1 MRITFR
7 PIKATL
13 YFLALT
19 CVMPVQI
26 VYATDWATRFDK
38 NKPKSACVAELA
50 MAETRSVVL
59 GNVGD
64 YVTNRF
70 DTTITPVS
78 FSILLNNCP
87 KLASKAQVKFD
98 GRLDRKNR
106 EAFALGIDAT
116 ALNVAVAI
124 FEPNNHMRT
133 PVTTSLISTDLNS
146 SIGFSSILTYQT
158 RYVATDSHVEQ
169 GTADAAIDFTV
180 IYH

>member
-1 MRITFR
+1 MRISFR
-7 PIKATL
+7 PVKAILYLLTL
-13 YFLALT
+13 ICFT
-19 CVMPVQI
+19 SVQI

-50 MAETRSVVL
+50 TTETRSVVL

-64 YVTNRF
+64 HVTNSF
-70 DTTITPVS
+70 DSTITPVS
-78 FSILLNNCP
+78 FSILLKNCP
-87 KLASKAQVKFD
+87 RLASKAQVKFD

-124 FEPNNHMRT
+124 FESNNHMRK
-133 PVTTSLISTDLNS
+133 PITTSLISTDLDT
-146 SIGFSSILTYQT
+146 SIEFSSILTYQT
-158 RYVATDSHVEQ
+158 RYVATDNHVEQ